1 MDRRTSE
8 RPSRERQSLRG
19 TPATIIS
26 IAAAWLIGAGSACA
40 QDLGSD
46 RFTFRGFG
54 TLGLTTQDAEG
65 IEFRRNVGQGRGVEA
80 GELDF
85 RPDTVAGLQLKA
97 SLAAKLD
104 FTLQGVTRL
113 DAHGDF
119 TPRVTQAFLRYSPDE
134 SLVLRAGR
142 IGYEIYLLAESRQV
156 GYSYLAVRPSQD
168 FYGLVTN
175 DEVDGAD
182 VSWTTRLGP
191 GLFKARAFGGNS
203 SDETALADGTAWKG
217 NSRAIGGTL
226 DYSYRSL
233 TARAALLKVR
243 YGANADLRALGA
255 FLVSTGAPGAVKIG
269 GELVTSTQESR
280 GMQLGLAYDGGPLQ
294 AQLLY
299 GHIIS
304 DSIAGPNVEAFQVQ
318 AGYRVNDWTP
328 YVSFARSQDR
338 NPIRST
344 DLPPAP
350 QLLPI
355 IETVQLLQDQMRAT
369 QHSTSMGVRWDIS
382 SHWAAKLQADFTTLE
397 DSALNFDRRPAGSG
411 AAHMTVLTATV
422 DFVF

>member
-1 MDRRTSE
+1 MATSCV
-8 RPSRERQSLRG
+8 
-19 TPATIIS
+19 
-26 IAAAWLIGAGSACA
+26 CA
-40 QDLGSD
+40 QGLGHE
-46 RFTFRGFG
+46 RFSFRGFG
-54 TLGLTTQDAEG
+54 TLGVTTQDAEG
-65 IEFRRNVGQGRGVEA
+65 IEFRRNVGQGRGVA
-80 GELDF
+80 ADQLDF

-97 SLAAKLD
+97 SLTGELD

-113 DAHGDF
+113 DAQGDW

-191 GLFKARAFGGNS
+191 GLFKARVFGGDS
-203 SDETALADGTAWKG
+203 SDETAFADGTSWKG
-217 NSRAIGGTL
+217 RSRAIGGTL

-233 TARAALLKVR
+233 TARAALLEVR

-255 FLVSTGAPGAVKIG
+255 FLVSTGAPGAVSIG
-269 GELVTSTQESR
+269 EELVGSSQESR
-280 GMQLGLAYDGGPLQ
+280 GMQLGLAYDDGPLQ

-304 DSIAGPNVEAFQVQ
+304 DSIAGPNVEAFQAQ
-318 AGYRVNDWTP
+318 AGYRLGDWTP
-328 YVSFARSQDR
+328 YLSFAKSRDR
-338 NPIRST
+338 NPTRST
-344 DLPPAP
+344 DLPPVP
-350 QLLPI
+350 ELLPVI
-355 IETVQLLQDQMRAT
+355 GTVQLLQEQMRAT
-369 QHSTSMGVRWDIS
+369 QHSASMGLRWDIS
-382 SHWAAKLQADFTTLE
+382 SNWAAKIQADFTTLE
-397 DSALNFDRRPAGSG
+397 DSVLNFDRRPPGSG
-411 AAHMTVLTATV
+411 DAHMTVLSATV